1 MTAKWLAYPPEPSL
15 SSTTQHRTTSLA
27 DPSVPLAIP
36 PRSIARWRGVAVS
49 MLVVGAIATEAVM
62 ASPGVEVTT
71 PVVGHAGAAIFLVLA
86 GVAGRVSLD
95 RYRRAALLN
104 ITATILLVSLFVGGT
119 TGISGIE
126 TFYLWPLLGAAYLLR
141 RREVIAYGL
150 LAAIGY
156 AVALHLKATGDAFP
170 VGQYVLFVAAS
181 AVVVAT
187 VRALSEN
194 LHRLIRTLRTSSATD
209 PLTGLLNRRSFDRRF
224 AAAVQDAQRQALP
237 LSVMLLDLD
246 HFKQVNDDHGHAVG
260 DRALVRFAELLL
272 SQSRASDLVARVGG
286 EEFAV
291 VLPGATLD
299 QAVRRAEQ
307 FAHAWRVDRAVDGL
321 ALTVSTGVSELASP
335 SDTTGTLL
343 MRADAAVYRA
353 KAEGR
358 DRVVLAEDGG
368 LLRAA
373 GGHGA
378 AEGAAPGSPAS

>member
-1 MTAKWLAYPPEPSL
+1 M
-15 SSTTQHRTTSLA
+15 SSTPQPPNTPLA

-36 PRSIARWRGVAVS
+36 PRSIARWRGVAVG
-49 MLVVGAIATEAVM
+49 MLVLGALATEVVLAV
-62 ASPGVEVTT
+62 PGTRVREAW
-71 PVVGHAGAAIFLVLA
+71 VGHLGALTFLGLA
-86 GVAGRVSLD
+86 VVAWRVSLD

-104 ITATILLVSLFVGGT
+104 ITASIVLVSLFVGGAQ
-119 TGISGIE
+119 GVDGIE
-126 TFYLWPLLGAAYLLR
+126 MFYLWPLLGAAYLLR
-141 RREVIAYGL
+141 RREVIGFGL
-150 LAAIGY
+150 LAATGY
-156 AVALHLKATGDAFP
+156 AVALHLRAGSGGFP
-170 VGQYVLFVAAS
+170 AGQYVLFLTAS
-181 AVVVAT
+181 TVVVAT

-224 AAAVQDAQRQALP
+224 TAAVADAQRQSLP
-237 LSVMLLDLD
+237 LTVMLLDLD

-291 VLPGATLD
+291 VLPGATLE

-307 FAHAWRVDRAVDGL
+307 FAHAWRVDRSVEGL
-321 ALTVSTGVSELASP
+321 ALTVSIGVADLATDV
-335 SDTTGTLL
+335 DTTGTLL
-343 MRADAAVYRA
+343 MRADAGVYHA

-368 LLRAA
+368 VLRVT
-373 GGHGA
+373 GSVGA
-378 AEGAAPGSPAS
+378 AD